1 MSDSIKLT
9 RDEIQA
15 AFDTPQMREQFPQLM
30 NVETVARMVGKSAK
44 TIYNWVESGRLKGAV
59 RRQGKSLYFWR
70 DRVIDRIFNGPNWA
84 DQPNHKEE
92 E

>member
-1 MSDSIKLT
+1 MSERIGLKKE
-9 RDEIQA
+9 EILA
-15 AFDTPQMREQFPQLM
+15 AFDTPELREKFPAVM
-30 NVETVARMVGKSAK
+30 NVEAVARMVGKSVK

-59 RRQGKSLYFWR
+59 RRQGKCLYLWR
-70 DRVIDRIFNGPNWA
+70 DRVLDKIFNGPDWA